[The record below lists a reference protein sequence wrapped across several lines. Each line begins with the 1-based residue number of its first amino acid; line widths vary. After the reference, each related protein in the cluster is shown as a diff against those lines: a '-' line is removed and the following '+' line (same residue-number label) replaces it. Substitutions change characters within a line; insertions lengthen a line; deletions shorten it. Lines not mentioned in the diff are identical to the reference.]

1 MSEQV
6 TQQQSLIEGL
16 ITTYR
21 VLNMQVRPMTE
32 DRLTLASGRDGSVRE
47 AVQRLR
53 DSELRFSQALKE
65 RITGVPMPEFLHDE
79 APVVG
84 TEHGDEDSTNVLL
97 SQFGTARE
105 STLAMLRGLAADEWT
120 QTIEGGKTITH
131 RIEQLVQNDRV
142 HLEKIT
148 GILGAPDPGSSGS
161 RPSGPGSSGPGSS
174 APDRDP
180 LVVTTRS

>member
-1 MSEQV
+1 MLEQTTSE
-6 TQQQSLIEGL
+6 QSLIEGL
-16 ITTYR
+16 IATYR
-21 VLNMQVRPMTE
+21 VLNMQVRPMPE
-32 DRLTLASGRDGSVRE
+32 DRLALASGRDGSVRDT
-47 AVQRLR
+47 VRRLR

-65 RITGVPMPEFLHDE
+65 RITGVPMPEFLQDE

-84 TEHGDEDSTNVLL
+84 TEHGEEDSTNVLL

-131 RIEQLVQNDRV
+131 RIEQLLQNDRV

-148 GILGAPDPGSSGS
+148 GMLGAPDPGSSG
-161 RPSGPGSSGPGSS
+161 PG
-174 APDRDP
+174 RDP
-180 LVVTTRS
+180 RVVTTGT